1 MNELYRSKYLK
12 YRQKTLQQSGGELNI
27 NGPIHIVYFSNATT
41 NKKIIVLGDVHK
53 KYKICEDN
61 AIFITKYLES
71 LSKSIKFNF
80 YIETEMPTK
89 YELLNNKINRFKY
102 VPADVEEMDAYI
114 ADVIDFGITN
124 YKKIDNIKIH
134 FGDVRHDIT
143 GFETFKNYTN
153 QFDLLSN
160 INVLKDDYN
169 LLSHYN
175 SFLDI
180 YHKIVTKIYNFCL
193 TIIENKP
200 EEEYNK
206 YIFYVPDYFY
216 KSVIKLSNTHPK
228 ECFKLLAVL
237 IKILSIYLDKIYEE
251 GIFIG
256 INDLDNLRSIYRLG
270 LKCTGAIADFYMISK
285 IIRDTDSNNI
295 LYVGDAHIDNIKIY
309 LQNIGFTIDT
319 DKYTDDDYLQCIKNI
334 KPFDEF
340 FKIS

>member
-1 MNELYRSKYLK
+1 MNELYRSKYFK

-41 NKKIIVLGDVHK
+41 NKKIIVLGDMHE

-102 VPADVEEMDAYI
+102 LPADKEHNAYI

-134 FGDVRHDIT
+134 FGDVRHDII

-153 QFDLLSN
+153 QFDLLNN
-160 INVLKDDYN
+160 INVLKDYYN
-169 LLSHYN
+169 LFSHYR
-175 SFLDI
+175 SFLNI
-180 YHKIVTKIYNFCL
+180 YHYTVLQIYFFFRA
-193 TIIENKP
+193 IIENKP
-200 EEEYNK
+200 EEEYKK
-206 YIFYVPDYFY
+206 YIFYTPDYFY
-216 KSVIKLSNTHPK
+216 KLVIKTLKTHPK
-228 ECFKLLAVL
+228 ECVTLLEVL
-237 IKILSIYLDKIYEE
+237 IEILRIYFNKIFDDN
-251 GIFIG
+251 IFIG
-256 INDLDNLRSIYRLG
+256 INDLGNLESIYQIG
-270 LKCTGAIADFYMISK
+270 IKCTSSITDFYVISK

-295 LYVGDAHIDNIKIY
+295 LYVGNAHIDYIKIY

-319 DKYTDDDYLQCIKNI
+319 ETSTDDDYLQCIKNI